1 MPLGFMLGM
10 FLQVAW
16 QSEIGETYKVLVKS
30 ILNRITDRNHPADP
44 GPLLSENGG
53 SFKLVVCNS
62 PVRTE
67 CTNKP

>member
-1 MPLGFMLGM
+1 M
-10 FLQVAW
+10 FSQVAW
-16 QSEIGETYKVLVKS
+16 QSKIGETYKLLVKS

-62 PVRTE
+62 PVSAQA
-67 CTNKP
+67 NHGVIIV